1 MLVISTIACSGP
13 DEYPYTTPE
22 APLKPTPEAPPDI
35 TSDVPPVEEPP
46 ESSDEQ
52 ISEDEYSDAAAWG
65 IFPFSFNVQD
75 IYGNTKTEESMGER
89 QLFFVHLW
97 ATWCPPCVSE
107 MPELAMVAKEYGDRV
122 GFLGLLDDFSVNPD
136 GAIAIIES
144 SDKPD
149 FFITVDAK
157 DAQLSGLLE
166 LVQTGYVPTT
176 VIFTSDGNMFEPL
189 VGAYGM
195 GYAEILDAILEG

>member
-1 MLVISTIACSGP
+1 MRKLLVIALCQILIISTFACSGP
-13 DEYPYTTPE
+13 DKYPD
-22 APLKPTPEAPPDI
+22 A
-35 TSDVPPVEEPP
+35 PPVEEPP

-52 ISEDEYSDAAAWG
+52 MSEVAESDAKTWG
-65 IFPFSFNVQD
+65 IFPFSFTVQD

-97 ATWCPPCVSE
+97 ATWCPPCVAE
-107 MPELAMVAKEYGDRV
+107 MPELAEVAKEYGDRV
-122 GFLGLLDDFSVNPD
+122 GFLGLLDDFSANPD

-149 FFITVDAK
+149 FFLTVDAK
-157 DAQLSGLLE
+157 DAQLSGLLD

-176 VIFTSDGNMFEPL
+176 VIFTSDGTKFEPL
-189 VGAYGM
+189 IGAYGM

>member
-1 MLVISTIACSGP
+1 MLVISTFACSDP
-13 DEYPYTTPE
+13 DEYPDTTPE
-22 APLKPTPEAPPDI
+22 TPPTSTPEEPPEI
-35 TSDVPPVEEPP
+35 TSDTPPIEEPP
-46 ESSDEQ
+46 ESSEEQ
-52 ISEDEYSDAAAWG
+52 MTEVADSDAIPWG
-65 IFPFSFNVQD
+65 IFPFSFAVQD
-75 IYGNTKTEESMGER
+75 IYGNTKTELSMGEK

-97 ATWCPPCVSE
+97 ATWCPPCVAE

-122 GFLGLLDDFSVNPD
+122 GFLGLLGDFSENPD

-149 FFITVDAK
+149 FFLTVDAM
-157 DAQLSGLLE
+157 DAQLSGLLD

-195 GYAEILDAILEG
+195 GYAEILDAMLEG